1 MKIKCVITDD
11 EPLARKGL
19 REYIEKV
26 DILELVGECKNAI
39 ELNNFLQTTTVDL
52 LFLDIEMPH
61 LLGLDFLA
69 NQENLP
75 LTIITSAYEKY
86 ALKSYEFH
94 VSDYLLKPISFARF
108 LKAINN
114 IQVIME
120 KAGKKID
127 LYSYIFVRSDKQLKK
142 IIFDQILFVES
153 MENYIIINTL
163 SSKEIASI
171 PLKQFWDILP
181 QNSFIQVHRS
191 YIVNVEKIDA
201 VIGNQ
206 LKIGDKMI
214 PIGRNQ
220 REDVMSILSDHIIS
234 RKKE

>member
-19 REYIEKV
+19 REYIEKI

-39 ELNNFLQTTTVDL
+39 ELNNLLQTTKIDL
-52 LFLDIEMPH
+52 LFLDIEMPR
-61 LLGLDFLA
+61 LSGLDFL
-69 NQENLP
+69 ENLENP
-75 LTIITSAYEKY
+75 PFTIITSAYEKY
-86 ALKSYEFH
+86 ALKSYEFQ
-94 VSDYLLKPISFARF
+94 VSDYLLKPISFTRF

-120 KAGKKID
+120 KIGKKID
-127 LYSYIFVRSDKQLKK
+127 PRSYIFVRSDKQLKK
-142 IIFDQILFVES
+142 IIFEHILFVES
-153 MENYIIINTL
+153 LENYIIIYTL
-163 SSKEIASI
+163 SSKEITSI
-171 PLKQFWDILP
+171 PLKQFWEILP

-191 YIVNVEKIDA
+191 YIVNIDKIEA
-201 VIGNQ
+201 IIGNQ

-214 PIGRNQ
+214 PVGRSQ
-220 REDVMSILSDHIIS
+220 REDVMNALNNYIIS

>member
-19 REYIEKV
+19 RGYIEKI

-39 ELNNFLQTTTVDL
+39 ELNNLLHTTKVDL

-61 LLGLDFLA
+61 LSGLDFLA
-69 NQENLP
+69 NLENPP

-94 VSDYLLKPISFARF
+94 VTDYLLKPISFTRF

-114 IQVIME
+114 IQVVME
-120 KAGKKID
+120 KTGKTID
-127 LYSYIFVRSDKQLKK
+127 SRSYIFIRSDKQLKK

-153 MENYIIINTL
+153 MENYIIINTS
-163 SSKEIASI
+163 SSKEMTSI
-171 PLKQFWDILP
+171 PLRQFWEILP
-181 QNSFIQVHRS
+181 QNLFMQVHRS
-191 YIVNVEKIDA
+191 YIVNIEKIDA
-201 VIGNQ
+201 VVGNQ
-206 LKIGDKMI
+206 LKIGGKMI

-220 REDVMSILSDHIIS
+220 REDVMNTLNNYTVS